1 MDRNEKP
8 KIKEGAFKYL
18 YIILYNNLSF
28 LFTLTL
34 SLSLPPM
41 TYFLVFFFFLLSRVL
56 RRWCFLTRKLLFYAL
71 SVKDCT
77 KTDILVSTAA
87 DRSMCVYLFMVIA
100 NFNYDVIIL

>member
-1 MDRNEKP
+1 MVRNEKP

-28 LFTLTL
+28 LFTLSL

-41 TYFLVFFFFLLSRVL
+41 TYFLVFFLLSRVL

-71 SVKDCT
+71 SVKDCA
-77 KTDILVSTAA
+77 K
-87 DRSMCVYLFMVIA
+87 DRYIGQYCC
-100 NFNYDVIIL
+100 